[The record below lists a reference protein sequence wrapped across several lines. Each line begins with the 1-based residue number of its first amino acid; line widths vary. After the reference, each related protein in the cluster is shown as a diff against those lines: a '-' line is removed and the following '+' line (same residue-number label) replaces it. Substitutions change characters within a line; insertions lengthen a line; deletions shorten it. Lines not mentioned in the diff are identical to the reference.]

1 MHPEPQPN
9 LLRLRTLR
17 TSYYPETSIDDFTRI
32 DSTVEFYT
40 RVGALIEPDSVVVD
54 YGAGRGEWFVDGTS
68 ATRRRLRDF
77 RGRARK
83 VIGLDVDPVVAS
95 NPAMDETHVISEQAR
110 LPLDDESVDVV
121 VSDFTFEHVADPRQV
136 SSELD
141 RVLRPGGWICART
154 PNKWGY
160 IGLGAR
166 LVPNRLHTSWLT
178 RLQPERKPED
188 VFPVCYRLNTPKD
201 VRAHFS
207 PERFVSVIYAVAGE
221 PGYGGSSRVLWR
233 AIDTIQRFEPR
244 SMHPM
249 LLMFLQK
256 RGAEAA
262 SRSGHRQARSQVND
276 PARTPPQVVT

>member
-1 MHPEPQPN
+1 MEPED
-9 LLRLRTLR
+9 RGSVVRHRSLR
-17 TSYYPETSIDDFTRI
+17 TSYYPETSIDDFTRV

-40 RVGALIEPDSVVVD
+40 RVGALIEPGSVVVD

-68 ATRRRLRDF
+68 ETRRRLRDF
-77 RGRARK
+77 RGRASK
-83 VIGLDVDPVVAS
+83 VIGLDVDPVVAR
-95 NPAMDETHVISEQAR
+95 NPAMDETHVITGQDR
-110 LPLDDESVDVV
+110 LPLDDQSVDVV

-141 RVLRPGGWICART
+141 RILKPGGWICART

-166 LVPNRLHTSWLT
+166 LVPNRLHPTWLR

-188 VFPVCYRLNTPKD
+188 VFPVCYRLNTTKD
-201 VRAHFS
+201 IKAYFPS
-207 PERFVSVIYAVAGE
+207 ERYASVVYAVAGE

-233 AIDTIQRFEPR
+233 AIDTVQRFEPR

-249 LLMFLQK
+249 LLVFLRK
-256 RGAEAA
+256 R
-262 SRSGHRQARSQVND
+262 
-276 PARTPPQVVT
+276 